1 MCLLSCLIADKHQ
14 IQQQKITGQTVDALF
29 TCFLS
34 DYIAVIASDK
44 PLLWLQKCNEMHH
57 SFNSCAESS
66 RCMSASMHEHSVN
79 N

>member
-14 IQQQKITGQTVDALF
+14 IQQQTITGQTVDALF

-44 PLLWLQKCNEMHH
+44 PLLWVAAEVQRNA
-57 SFNSCAESS
+57 SF
-66 RCMSASMHEHSVN
+66 V
-79 N
+79 